1 MKTSIGPEGIVNY
14 ELPVGDNSISLND
27 LLGRTICLEFLGR
40 INCIS
45 CSSLTKKS
53 FSAGYCYPCFM
64 SLPET
69 DMCVVKPEMCHFHKG
84 TCRDE
89 IWGKEN
95 CMIGHTVYLANS
107 SNLKVGITRGVSPL
121 KRWIDQGAIEA
132 IPLGVTKNRL
142 DSGTVELALKK
153 HISDKTNW
161 RKMLKGETED
171 VDLAEKREELVEY
184 VPQDLDFLVSK
195 LPTTR
200 ITYPVLQYPVKIRS
214 LNFEKNPLV
223 TGKLNG
229 IKGQY
234 LIFDNEVINIRKY
247 AGYYVKFSA

>member
-1 MKTSIGPEGIVNY
+1 
-14 ELPVGDNSISLND
+14 
-27 LLGRTICLEFLGR
+27 
-40 INCIS
+40 
-45 CSSLTKKS
+45 
-53 FSAGYCYPCFM
+53 M

-171 VDLAEKREELVEY
+171 VDLAKKREELVEY

-234 LIFDNEVINIRKY
+234 LIFDNEVINIRNMLDIMLNFQHRFFFLYFEKEY
-247 AGYYVKFSA
+247 LDLCNTMKLSSLISWLYPCNGYIKRDSIGNLLSFKCMTV